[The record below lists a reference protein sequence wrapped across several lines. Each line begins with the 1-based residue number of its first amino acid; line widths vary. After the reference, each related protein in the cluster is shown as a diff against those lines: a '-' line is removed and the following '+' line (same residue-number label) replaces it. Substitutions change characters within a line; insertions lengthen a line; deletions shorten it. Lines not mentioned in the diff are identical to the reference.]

1 MTKKQCSI
9 PKNKFILYTSIGMFV
24 VLYTGV
30 FIYWR
35 QKYLLT

>member
-1 MTKKQCSI
+1 MANKCI
-9 PKNKFILYTSIGMFV
+9 VPKNKLVLYTSIGMFI

-35 QKYLLT
+35 QKYCLN